1 METEKKAKRKK
12 RMSRTSKVIFHTT
25 RTYEKLEHA
34 APVRK
39 TVDREQ
45 AAIRARCGTD
55 EGYARHALILNIT
68 IKLLVILLVI
78 SIALGL
84 IFSHGRFKIDNIYYM
99 SRDIAYMN
107 SYSEKSANILNYT
120 KAQQSG
126 DFCLYK
132 NGLAVACNSEIKLF
146 NATGRVT
153 LTSGDIFASPVIVTS
168 NKNFIVYDLGGSK
181 LSVYNSFK
189 RLRTMTFEGSIAD
202 VSMSE
207 NGNFAV
213 AVKSQD
219 YNSVIHLYNDS
230 CEEISSYSSN
240 KYTVATCMS
249 SDGKYIAAVGATAS
263 NGSMSAQLTV
273 LKKNKGKI
281 YTQIDIGT
289 LTPYTCEMLDDDRIA
304 VICSDRVCVYSFK
317 GKLTGEYIYP
327 DSRLSYISSSNDSL
341 SLMFEDDLVNGQ
353 NTLTVLNKNGKDV
366 YSGAIN
372 GTFTDMQMYGDY
384 VFLLTNNGISRFNY
398 KTKITTFNQ
407 SENTFGKILACNGSR
422 VLLCTDSYGI
432 YFDIE

>member
-1 METEKKAKRKK
+1 METENKGKRK
-12 RMSRTSKVIFHTT
+12 MSRTSRVIFRTT
-25 RTYEKLEHA
+25 QTLERLDRSAPISKAVEKERA
-34 APVRK
+34 AV
-39 TVDREQ
+39 
-45 AAIRARCGTD
+45 RARCGTD
-55 EGYARHALILNIT
+55 EGYAGYAIILNIT
-68 IKLLVILLVI
+68 RKLLVAVLVI
-78 SIALGL
+78 AIILGL
-84 IFSHGRFKIDNIYYM
+84 IFSFGRFKIDNIYYM

-153 LTSGDIFASPVIVTS
+153 LTSGDIFANPVIAVS
-168 NKNFIVYDLGGSK
+168 NKNLIVYDLGGSK

-189 RLRTMTFEGSIAD
+189 RLRTVTFEGSIAD

-213 AVKSQD
+213 AVKSQN
-219 YNSVIHLYNDS
+219 YNSVIHLYDDS
-230 CEEISSYSSN
+230 CEEIGSYSSN
-240 KYTVATCMS
+240 KYTVATCIS
-249 SDGKYIAAVGATAS
+249 ESGKYIAVVGATAS

-281 YTQIDIGT
+281 YTQIDMGT

-304 VICSDRVCVYSFK
+304 VICSDRVCIYSFK
-317 GKLTGEYIYP
+317 GKLKGEYIYP
-327 DSRLSYISSSNDSL
+327 DSRLSYISSSNESL
-341 SLMFEDDLVNGQ
+341 SLLFEVDLVNGQ

-366 YSGAIN
+366 YSGAMR

-407 SENTFGKILACNGSR
+407 SENTFGKILACNDSR